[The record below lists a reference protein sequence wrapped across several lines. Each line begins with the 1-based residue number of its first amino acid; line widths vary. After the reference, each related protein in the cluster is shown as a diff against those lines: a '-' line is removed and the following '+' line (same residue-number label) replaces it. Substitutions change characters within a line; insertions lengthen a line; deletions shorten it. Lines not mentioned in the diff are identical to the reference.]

1 ELEMLD
7 TITTLQF
14 YGNLDA
20 DMIMADCRNTLISLL
35 RKKKGAEFM
44 PENMHDALHWG
55 PRDPFLEWTYSNLDW
70 HLIKPLL
77 QNRKT

>member
-20 DMIMADCRNTLISLL
+20 DMMMADRCNTLISLL

-44 PENMHDALHWG
+44 PETMHKALQWS
-55 PRDPFLEWTYSNLDW
+55 PRDPYLEWTYSDLDW
-70 HLIKPLL
+70 HLI
-77 QNRKT
+77 